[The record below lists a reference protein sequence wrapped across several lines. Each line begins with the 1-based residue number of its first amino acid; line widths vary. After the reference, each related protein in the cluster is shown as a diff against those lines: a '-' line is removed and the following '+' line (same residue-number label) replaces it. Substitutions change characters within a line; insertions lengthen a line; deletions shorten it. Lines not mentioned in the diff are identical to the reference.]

1 MGLGHERLGWRQGL
15 GVLLT
20 LGGVALALG
29 DAVGAGAAPG
39 IGDAAVLASAF
50 CGGVC
55 SVLYPPE
62 LRRPCSAAGERP
74 GDGGGGAVSQRMG
87 VDRRRRGAHCAGSA
101 MGLHA
106 IAFIGVSSGVGYFL
120 WLWALRHAAASK
132 VSLFLS
138 LSPLTAMLL
147 GVLWLGEPFASTLA
161 LAVAGLRVAQDHVP

>member
-1 MGLGHERLGWRQGL
+1 
-15 GVLLT
+15 
-20 LGGVALALG
+20 
-29 DAVGAGAAPG
+29 
-39 IGDAAVLASAF
+39 
-50 CGGVC
+50 
-55 SVLYPPE
+55 
-62 LRRPCSAAGERP
+62 
-74 GDGGGGAVSQRMG
+74 
-87 VDRRRRGAHCAGSA
+87 